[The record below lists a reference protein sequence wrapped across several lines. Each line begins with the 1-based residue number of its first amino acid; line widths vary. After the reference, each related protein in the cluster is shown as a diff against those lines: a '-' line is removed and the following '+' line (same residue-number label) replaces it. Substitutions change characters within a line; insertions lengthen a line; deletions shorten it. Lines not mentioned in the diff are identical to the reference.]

1 MKKLLC
7 LLLVLLLCPAAL
19 AEETALLP
27 VKLLTQ
33 EAAALPLETALTAA
47 KTAVGSI
54 PEKSMIR
61 AELAEMSDGTALW
74 FVTIFDTATF
84 TDAWCVMVD
93 ASTGAMATLETAQ
106 EGFFAE
112 AYAAWTAEK
121 GIHALWSLEDKQLY
135 DALYTLSPSYGLPVE
150 GDLSAEA
157 ALSTALSALGLTS
170 AEGYEVGYGYLMG
183 GDGVGGVWEITL
195 VQDGTIIYQ
204 VNLDAVNGE
213 IYYMHPDEAVNG

>member
-7 LLLVLLLCPAAL
+7 LLLALLLCPAAL

-27 VKLLTQ
+27 VTLLAQ
-33 EAAALPLETALTAA
+33 EAATLPLEAALTAA
-47 KTAVGSI
+47 KAAVGTI

-61 AELAEMSDGTALW
+61 AELAEMSDGTQLW

-84 TDAWCVMVD
+84 TDAWCVTVD
-93 ASTGAMATLETAQ
+93 ASTGEVASLEAAQ
-106 EGFFAE
+106 EGFFSE
-112 AYAAWTAEK
+112 AYAVWTAQK
-121 GIHALWSLEDKQLY
+121 GVHALWSLMDKQLY
-135 DALYTLSPSYGLPVE
+135 DALYTMSPSYGLPLE
-150 GDLSAEA
+150 SDLSDAA
-157 ALSTALSALGLTS
+157 ALNVALSALGLTS

-183 GDGVGGVWEITL
+183 GEGYNGVWEITL
-195 VQDGTIIYQ
+195 VQDGAIVYQ